1 MTYTKEKRENQE
13 KKTNPLG
20 TNSIVDEYRDEEDDE
35 FEEETHGAQDDDDY
49 LVYAYSISKLKKHM
63 NSICSNF
70 VYDDVV
76 INEKVNIILL
86 CVSSSF
92 LISETIIDLS

>member
-13 KKTNPLG
+13 KKTNLLG
-20 TNSIVDEYRDEEDDE
+20 TNSIVDEYQDEEDDE

-63 NSICSNF
+63 NSVCSKF

-86 CVSSSF
+86 CF
-92 LISETIIDLS
+92 KFIFN